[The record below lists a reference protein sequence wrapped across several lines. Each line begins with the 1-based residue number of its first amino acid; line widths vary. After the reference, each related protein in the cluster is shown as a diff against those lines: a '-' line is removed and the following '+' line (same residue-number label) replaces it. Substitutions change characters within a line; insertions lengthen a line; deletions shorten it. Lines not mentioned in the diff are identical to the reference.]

1 MTFLLLYPLS
11 EVLDLEKCARLLVIA
26 IISHLLANAENRRM
40 VGGLGAHTSLLFSVQ
55 LIAAAGLIRVEL
67 SLDVSSQQDSQ
78 SETLGAASPA
88 ALEAL
93 QALASRYV
101 FL

>member
-11 EVLDLEKCARLLVIA
+11 EVLDLEKCARLLVIP

-40 VGGLGAHTSLLFSVQ
+40 VGGLGAHTSLQFSVQ

-78 SETLGAASPA
+78 SETLVAASPA